1 MEGHYNK
8 IPAENQ
14 LLLSFFSGIWDA
26 SDSLDSLGVLSF
38 FAALV
43 ALQCRVYTGF
53 QTDAASRLAIL
64 FRLDQSPHLGR
75 VLMGQC
81 GGQGV
86 DWPSEDVR
94 MVRPSTV
101 QVRSGE
107 LMEVKQ

>member
-64 FRLDQSPHLGR
+64 FRLYHVPVTSFGEGLDGTQR
-75 VLMGQC
+75 VHILQILAIYC
-81 GGQGV
+81 N
-86 DWPSEDVR
+86 R
-94 MVRPSTV
+94 ITH
-101 QVRSGE
+101 
-107 LMEVKQ
+107 